1 MEELDLK
8 ELFLIFWNRKL
19 EILLIT
25 IIALIVGVL
34 YSYFYLTPVYKA
46 STTLILAQSSKTVDK
61 TGDSSITQTD
71 LTLNSKLVSTYSE
84 IMKRKSVLS
93 KVISNLGMSE
103 KDMDSIK
110 KNVSVKA
117 VSDTELIE
125 ITVKNKDPEKAALIA
140 NEIAKVFS
148 EKVVEI
154 YNISNIYV
162 LDRAEASNVPCNI
175 NHAKDLVIFAF
186 IGLVIS
192 VIVCLISNMLDTTIK
207 TEEDVE
213 KAIKNFKESNLKKLL
228 LVSQTTFSVEKFNK
242 IVKAVEENI
251 DKNIVFEVKNTI
263 CNATSIRQ
271 KETQEIA
278 KQVDLMIIIGGKHSS
293 NTTKLYEI
301 AKKECK
307 NCILIET
314 SEELNKNR
322 LKNISKIGIMAG
334 ASTPSESINNTVEKL
349 KEIC

>member
-8 ELFLIFWNRKL
+8 ELFSIFWNRKL

-46 STTLILAQSSKTVDK
+46 STTLILVQSSKTVDK

-93 KVISNLGMSE
+93 KVISNLGMPE

-125 ITVKNKDPEKAALIA
+125 ITVKNEDPEKAALIA

-162 LDRAEASNVPCNI
+162 LDRAEANPVPSNI

-192 VIVCLISNMLDTTIK
+192 VIVCLIANMLDTTIK

-213 KAIKNFKESNLKKLL
+213 KATGLMVL
-228 LVSQTTFSVEKFNK
+228 
-242 IVKAVEENI
+242 
-251 DKNIVFEVKNTI
+251 
-263 CNATSIRQ
+263 TSIPDYNIENSR
-271 KETQEIA
+271 K
-278 KQVDLMIIIGGKHSS
+278 GG
-293 NTTKLYEI
+293 
-301 AKKECK
+301 
-307 NCILIET
+307 
-314 SEELNKNR
+314 R
-322 LKNISKIGIMAG
+322 R
-334 ASTPSESINNTVEKL
+334 
-349 KEIC
+349 

>member
-8 ELFLIFWNRKL
+8 ELFLIFWNRRL

-25 IIALIVGVL
+25 IIAVIVGVL

-84 IMKRKSVLS
+84 IMKRKSVLN

-125 ITVKNKDPEKAALIA
+125 ITVKNEDPEKAALIA

-162 LDRAEASNVPCNI
+162 LDRAEANPVPSNI

-192 VIVCLISNMLDTTIK
+192 VIVCLIANMLDTTIK

-213 KAIKNFKESNLKKLL
+213 KATGLMVL
-228 LVSQTTFSVEKFNK
+228 
-242 IVKAVEENI
+242 
-251 DKNIVFEVKNTI
+251 
-263 CNATSIRQ
+263 TSIPDYNIENSR
-271 KETQEIA
+271 K
-278 KQVDLMIIIGGKHSS
+278 GG
-293 NTTKLYEI
+293 
-301 AKKECK
+301 
-307 NCILIET
+307 
-314 SEELNKNR
+314 R
-322 LKNISKIGIMAG
+322 R
-334 ASTPSESINNTVEKL
+334 
-349 KEIC
+349 

>member
-46 STTLILAQSSKTVDK
+46 STTLILAQSSNTVDK
-61 TGDSSITQTD
+61 TGDTSITQTD

-103 KDMDSIK
+103 EYMDSIK
-110 KNVSVKA
+110 ENLSVKA

-125 ITVKNKDPEKAALIA
+125 ITVKNEDPEKAALIA

-162 LDRAEASNVPCNI
+162 LDRAEANPVPCNI

-192 VIVCLISNMLDTTIK
+192 VIVCLIANMLDTTIK

-213 KAIKNFKESNLKKLL
+213 KATGLMVL
-228 LVSQTTFSVEKFNK
+228 
-242 IVKAVEENI
+242 
-251 DKNIVFEVKNTI
+251 
-263 CNATSIRQ
+263 TSIPDYNIENSR
-271 KETQEIA
+271 K
-278 KQVDLMIIIGGKHSS
+278 GG
-293 NTTKLYEI
+293 
-301 AKKECK
+301 
-307 NCILIET
+307 
-314 SEELNKNR
+314 R
-322 LKNISKIGIMAG
+322 R
-334 ASTPSESINNTVEKL
+334 
-349 KEIC
+349 

>member
-8 ELFLIFWNRKL
+8 ELFLIFWNRRL

-25 IIALIVGVL
+25 IIALIVGIL

-84 IMKRKSVLS
+84 IMKRKSVLN

-125 ITVKNKDPEKAALIA
+125 ITVKNEDPEKAALIA

-154 YNISNIYV
+154 YNISNTDELSQLRFDL
-162 LDRAEASNVPCNI
+162 LDNNRWYQKGSYEYKASQAEILVKRFKPFDLI
-175 NHAKDLVIFAF
+175 NFEYELTQ
-186 IGLVIS
+186 
-192 VIVCLISNMLDTTIK
+192 N
-207 TEEDVE
+207 
-213 KAIKNFKESNLKKLL
+213 NL
-228 LVSQTTFSVEKFNK
+228 
-242 IVKAVEENI
+242 
-251 DKNIVFEVKNTI
+251 
-263 CNATSIRQ
+263 
-271 KETQEIA
+271 
-278 KQVDLMIIIGGKHSS
+278 
-293 NTTKLYEI
+293 
-301 AKKECK
+301 
-307 NCILIET
+307 
-314 SEELNKNR
+314 
-322 LKNISKIGIMAG
+322 
-334 ASTPSESINNTVEKL
+334 
-349 KEIC
+349 